1 MILSRAVAAFS
12 KLRVKLVARGV
23 ALRCVALR
31 WGPDLALALHK
42 VASQVYPLFHAF
54 KVRFMK
60 ATSSVDFQKERLQ
73 SGRLRLWKSH
83 WLGGWTVFRGA
94 VCTES

>member
-73 SGRLRLWKSH
+73 SGRHETLEIALAGRLGSIQGCSLH
-83 WLGGWTVFRGA
+83 
-94 VCTES
+94 